1 MSQELANARRAL
13 NKVASDLKQGQGI
26 SAATAIRDAARMI
39 GRVPLLKNEHDEF
52 VTLLQSATDYVRY
65 NKDVAKIFPLA
76 VSYEPGKEDDLADL
90 MNQLI
95 EALQETSLE
104 EARARQKEYQAAQ
117 LAKAQKELQAG
128 RLEEGRRLLD
138 QLQAEY
144 SDDVELVTE
153 IGETFARAG
162 LYDDAVR
169 HLELAARLDPDSAH
183 VLNRLGIVL
192 RRLKRFDEAEYVYS
206 QAVVM
211 EQDDPNLYFNIG
223 RLYLDMGQW
232 KRVRDAAKKAL
243 ELAPEFTEAAK
254 MLSYAEKK
262 IAEGDT

>member
-1 MSQELANARRAL
+1 MSQELSNARRAL
-13 NKVASDLKQGQGI
+13 TKVASDLKQGQGI

-39 GRVPLLKNEHDEF
+39 SRVPLLKNEHDEF
-52 VTLLQSATDYVRY
+52 VSLLKSATDHMSY
-65 NKDVAKIFPLA
+65 NKEIAKIFPLA
-76 VSYEPGKEDDLADL
+76 VSYAPGQEEALADL

-104 EARARQKEYQAAQ
+104 EARARQKEYQEAQ
-117 LAKAQKELQAG
+117 LAKAQKELQGG
-128 RLEEGRRLLD
+128 RFDEGRRILD
-138 QLQAEY
+138 QLQQEY

-162 LYDDAVR
+162 LYEDAVR

-211 EQDDPNLYFNIG
+211 EQSDPNLYFNMG

-243 ELAPEFTEAAK
+243 ALAPDFAEAAK
-254 MLSYAEKK
+254 MAAYAERKLN
-262 IAEGDT
+262 EEVN